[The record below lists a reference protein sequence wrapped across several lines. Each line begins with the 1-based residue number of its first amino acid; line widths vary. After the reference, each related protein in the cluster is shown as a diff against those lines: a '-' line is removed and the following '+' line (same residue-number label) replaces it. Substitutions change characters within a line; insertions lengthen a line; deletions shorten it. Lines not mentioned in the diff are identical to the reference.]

1 MAKYNIEPLVTLYNY
16 EMPLNLAREYNGW
29 TNRKI
34 IGFYE
39 NYVRTVFKRYKD
51 KVKYWLTFNEV
62 NSVLHAPF
70 MSGGIATL
78 MEKLSKQEL
87 YQAVYHELVASASA
101 TKIGHDINPDF
112 KIGCMV
118 LAMPAYGMT
127 ANPLDQLA
135 VHEFENQNY
144 LFSDIHARGKYP
156 NYIKRYFKENGIEIQ
171 FAPGD
176 EEILKNTVD
185 FISFSYYMSV
195 AQHTIQKTI
204 RLVKEIL
211 WVVLK
216 IPTLR
221 NLSGVGAID
230 PIGLRLVL
238 NDFYNRYQLPLF
250 IVENGLAAKDVLV
263 DGPDGSTVEDDYLR
277 KHLMQVSEALQDGVE
292 LWGYTTWGTIDLVSA
307 STAEFSKRYGFIY
320 VDRNDDDSCSLAR
333 YKKKSFALYKSVIVS
348 NGAAL
353 YK

>member
-1 MAKYNIEPLVTLYNY
+1 MDGLIVKL
-16 EMPLNLAREYNGW
+16 
-29 TNRKI
+29 

-39 NYVRTVFKRYKD
+39 NYVCTVFTRYKD

-127 ANPLDQLA
+127 ANSLEQLA
-135 VHEFENQNY
+135 IHEFENQNY
-144 LFSDIHARGKYP
+144 LSRIFMHVGNIRLTLKDISKKHSIG
-156 NYIKRYFKENGIEIQ
+156 IQ

-176 EEILKNTVD
+176 DEILKNIVD

-204 RLVKEIL
+204 RLVKEI
-211 WVVLK
+211 
-216 IPTLR
+216 
-221 NLSGVGAID
+221 
-230 PIGLRLVL
+230 
-238 NDFYNRYQLPLF
+238 
-250 IVENGLAAKDVLV
+250 
-263 DGPDGSTVEDDYLR
+263 
-277 KHLMQVSEALQDGVE
+277 
-292 LWGYTTWGTIDLVSA
+292 
-307 STAEFSKRYGFIY
+307 
-320 VDRNDDDSCSLAR
+320 
-333 YKKKSFALYKSVIVS
+333 
-348 NGAAL
+348 
-353 YK
+353 